1 MKTDEEQAK
10 EYAEKEFPVKTDR
23 TINYGNEVKH
33 YPFIV
38 GFKIGRELSDE
49 KALRFAEFTSHNCD
63 LWTTNPT
70 TYKLL
75 DEDACAIGEP
85 IGEKQL
91 YASKEFEQYLNGL
104 KK

>member
-49 KALRFAEFTSHNCD
+49 KALRFAEWNKNNGYLFNRFSGKWYKNMLDDDCFTTEEIYTS
-63 LWTTNPT
+63 
-70 TYKLL
+70 KAF
-75 DEDACAIGEP
+75 ED
-85 IGEKQL
+85 
-91 YASKEFEQYLNGL
+91 YLNGL